1 MREGA
6 SPSAT
11 SVFVRRRPCEDR
23 ATQRGRPYDAGGRDW
38 ADASVGKGAP
48 RIAGSPRARKDAG
61 NQP

>member
-1 MREGA
+1 MPVDTNIDIFKHA
-6 SPSAT
+6 
-11 SVFVRRRPCEDR
+11 
-23 ATQRGRPYDAGGRDW
+23 QRGRPYDAGGRDW